1 LSSTP
6 YSKHES
12 EDEINLL
19 DLLGFLVRNKKFI
32 FSTASI
38 FVVLSML
45 YAFSMVVT
53 YRVTIDFLPPDK
65 ALTFFFPELI
75 QEVLPNI
82 SRDKKGGIVVKKNDY
97 MLYKFIAELQSFANQ
112 EKVFNA
118 GKFHER
124 FIVNNPKD
132 NMKGIV
138 QEINRSI
145 HVTQQ
150 EKDSKEV
157 KLSPQ
162 VASFEMKGVKPE
174 VSSDFLNALADF
186 AKSKAEF
193 DIKELI
199 QIGVKTLTAK
209 TSARLS
215 YLLSI
220 EKLDNEG
227 QIKILTE
234 NLTIA
239 KNLGILENNFVN
251 LQQTRQYTTDNWLN
265 VSGSYNGF
273 PIWYLYG
280 QRAIEQQLDLL
291 KHRNISANRIS
302 KYSEYSEYL
311 KLNAKIALLSNIDL
325 SKVNLVPVIISK
337 TSIPP
342 ADPIN
347 TKKINIVAVGITLGL
362 FIGIFMTIIRFVM
375 IQPKKRL

>member
-6 YSKHES
+6 YSKHEP

-19 DLLGFLVRNKKFI
+19 DLLGFLVRKKKLI

-38 FVVLSML
+38 FLVLSMF
-45 YAFSMVVT
+45 YAFSMALT
-53 YRVTIDFLPPDK
+53 YRATIDFLPPDK
-65 ALTFFFPELI
+65 ALIFFFPKLI
-75 QEVLPNI
+75 QEVLPNVY
-82 SRDKKGGIVVKKNDY
+82 REENGKIVVKKNDY
-97 MLYKFIAELQSFANQ
+97 MLYKFIAEFQSYSNQ

-124 FIVNNPKD
+124 FNVNNPKD

-150 EKDSKEV
+150 EKDNNGVGLPPK
-157 KLSPQ
+157 

-174 VSSDFLNALADF
+174 VASDFLNALADF

-220 EKLDNEG
+220 DQFHNEG
-227 QIKILTE
+227 QIKVLTD

-239 KNLGILENNFVN
+239 KNLDILENNFVN
-251 LQQTRQYTTDNWLN
+251 LDQTDQYNTNNWITG
-265 VSGSYNGF
+265 SGSYNGF

-280 QRAIEQQLDLL
+280 QRALEQQLDLI
-291 KHRNISANRIS
+291 KHRSIPVNRTP
-302 KYSEYSEYL
+302 EYV
-311 KLNAKIALLSNIDL
+311 KLNAKIAFLSNIDL

-342 ADPIN
+342 VDPIN
-347 TKKINIVAVGITLGL
+347 SKKIDIVAIGIMLGL
-362 FIGIFMTIIRFVM
+362 FIGIFMAIIGFIM
-375 IQPKKRL
+375 TKLKERL